1 MGTVRF
7 GSEDLT
13 EAVPSP
19 GWYPT
24 RITSCRWRKSAA
36 GNQMLQVVYGM
47 EGAGAAYARLAEYFV
62 LDEGATSQLAAA
74 VSRRR
79 LASLYHAAGLS
90 PNPGDAISPADL
102 AGAELEIEIEP
113 EPWQGRTRFRIIG
126 HRPQREH
133 SPAGSSRERTS

>member
-7 GSEDLT
+7 GPEDLT

-24 RITSCRWRKSAA
+24 RITSCRWRTSAA
-36 GNQMLQVVYGM
+36 GNPMLQVVYGV
-47 EGAGAAYARLAEYFV
+47 EGLGALYARLAEYFV
-62 LDEGATSQLAAA
+62 LDESATSRLASA

-79 LASLYHAAGLS
+79 LAALYRAAGLS
-90 PNPGDAISPADL
+90 PNPGDAITPADL

-113 EPWQGRTRFRIIG
+113 ELWQSRTRFRVVG
-126 HRPQREH
+126 HRRR
-133 SPAGSSRERTS
+133 ADRTRTS